1 LSHLAEFKDRL
12 FLTFATQ
19 TKRKMN
25 TILLFGMPG
34 GAELFFIVL
43 VIIMLFGSKKI
54 PELARGLGKGMRE
67 IKNAT
72 GDIQREITEG
82 AREVNSMKDKVN
94 VEKQVKDLI
103 QGDKEKKESEAKT
116 SDSSEISEEKSKPE
130 NQKSEVKTEKPEPI
144 SQTVQRRSPYK
155 TNEPKSNSDLKE

>member
-1 LSHLAEFKDRL
+1 
-12 FLTFATQ
+12 
-19 TKRKMN
+19 MN

-72 GDIQREITEG
+72 GDIQREITGG
-82 AREVNSMKDKVN
+82 AREVNSMKDKMN

-103 QGDKEKKESEAKT
+103 KGGSEKKVEARNEKKDTNPITENKNQESNKDDQT
-116 SDSSEISEEKSKPE
+116 SNNEES
-130 NQKSEVKTEKPEPI
+130 V
-144 SQTVQRRSPYK
+144 SQTVQRRSPY
-155 TNEPKSNSDLKE
+155 TTQETQITPEETE

>member
-1 LSHLAEFKDRL
+1 
-12 FLTFATQ
+12 
-19 TKRKMN
+19 
-25 TILLFGMPG
+25 MPG

-82 AREVNSMKDKVN
+82 ARDINSIKDKVN
-94 VEKQVKDLI
+94 VEKQVKDLVSGN
-103 QGDKEKKESEAKT
+103 QEKKPSLDAEQEVSSVEEKKENLE
-116 SDSSEISEEKSKPE
+116 
-130 NQKSEVKTEKPEPI
+130 QKAGTQEQDNANTPPV
-144 SQTVQRRSPYK
+144 SQTVQRRSVYAANDGEDTTGK
-155 TNEPKSNSDLKE
+155 VE